1 MASSGCAFSFAVRA
15 GRVEAL
21 ACWFD
26 RHARVQGGGRE
37 SPGMRVTFFCF
48 AKRKSPKKRR
58 PPVCDPC
65 ASLRGRPASCRLRG
79 APWNS
84 LRCVAASFRHP
95 RRVRARSTR
104 APARVPPHN
113 RPAAGA
119 ASRGGEP
126 NSRTSIR
133 AIAALGIVSRAQAPR
148 AAQAGPSEAKA
159 RGDVWFPTPLWMRR
173 GAQRA
178 GWRVCRRTHALR
190 ELTRCGCLSG
200 ARQRAASSAANPAR
214 EHRRLPRSEAQGTQ
228 AVGSPFFWVLFFGE
242 AKKSTSPAGRLP
254 ASALNKGMRPN
265 QRPKENTTKT
275 IATSAYPTGAPSQK
289 HPKTTRRAH
298 P

>member
-1 MASSGCAFSFAVRA
+1 MP
-15 GRVEAL
+15 EAL
-21 ACWFD
+21 ALMNSVLGLSAGAGLSP
-26 RHARVQGGGRE
+26 RRARYFSLLRQRKV
-37 SPGMRVTFFCF
+37 P
-48 AKRKSPKKRR
+48 KRKATP
-58 PPVCDPC
+58 
-65 ASLRGRPASCRLRG
+65 SLRP
-79 APWNS
+79 
-84 LRCVAASFRHP
+84 LRCAKGQTCGVSVAGCAVELTALRCSFVQTSTASQSTKHGRCDAHATPQPP
-95 RRVRARSTR
+95 RRRRSQQGWDIRT
-104 APARVPPHN
+104 AEQP
-113 RPAAGA
+113 
-119 ASRGGEP
+119 
-126 NSRTSIR
+126 TSIR
-133 AIAALGIVSRAQAPR
+133 AIAALGLVSRAQAPR

-200 ARQRAASSAANPAR
+200 ARQRAASSAAHTAR

-228 AVGSPFFWVLFFGE
+228 TAGSPFFWVLFFGE

-275 IATSAYPTGAPSQK
+275 IATSAYPTSAPSQK